1 MKTPAPRGRVAPCPR
16 FTVISVG
23 ASSRTLR
30 PSSTGRRVSAPSLP
44 CPITRPAP
52 VRRRWST
59 NIRRCWA
66 VPRRIRR
73 PTARRPENN
82 TAPPPETGVAPRRFW
97 CRGDLELHDVLRRRA
112 FLALHDLELHA
123 LAFAQ

>member
-1 MKTPAPRGRVAPCPR
+1 MRTPAPRGRVAPCPR
-16 FTVISVG
+16 STVISAG

-44 CPITRPAP
+44 CPRTRPAP

-59 NIRRCWA
+59 NTRRCWA

-73 PTARRPENN
+73 PTARRPEND
-82 TAPPPETGVAPRRFW
+82 TAPPPGDWGGAVPLLVP
-97 CRGDLELHDVLRRRA
+97 GDLELHDVLRRRA
-112 FLALHDLELHA
+112 FLALHDL
-123 LAFAQ
+123 